1 MSATPASSLAE
12 AHNASW
18 QLRWLLMFG
27 AGLGYAVGLTAL
39 LALTFLA
46 LGVSPQAGLLALW
59 QGAFGDA
66 ESGRWYAIS
75 ETFVKTAPL
84 LLTGLGVLVA
94 WRAGLFSIGGEGQ
107 LLMGAAAGTA
117 VGLYAKSLP
126 GPLLTLLVL
135 SVSAGAGA
143 LWAGIAGWLRV
154 RRNVQEVI
162 STIMLN
168 YVALNL
174 LGWLVRG
181 PLQERARVNPQS
193 DALPDA
199 ALFARVIPPDWANG
213 IVTRLH
219 SGVFLAL
226 IFALVVF
233 IYLFYTSNGFGLRVL
248 GQNADAARV
257 ARFPVGRLRMQAML
271 ISGALCGLAGAV
283 ELLGVT
289 GRLSADFSS
298 GWGYTAIPVAL
309 LGGLHPMGVIFSAFF
324 FGALTAGSG
333 NLARFSGVSSV
344 LINVIQA
351 ASVLAV
357 VGVRAWKNRT
367 AASETD

>member
-1 MSATPASSLAE
+1 
-12 AHNASW
+12 
-18 QLRWLLMFG
+18 
-27 AGLGYAVGLTAL
+27 
-39 LALTFLA
+39 
-46 LGVSPQAGLLALW
+46 
-59 QGAFGDA
+59 
-66 ESGRWYAIS
+66 
-75 ETFVKTAPL
+75 
-84 LLTGLGVLVA
+84 
-94 WRAGLFSIGGEGQ
+94 
-107 LLMGAAAGTA
+107 
-117 VGLYAKSLP
+117 
-126 GPLLTLLVL
+126 
-135 SVSAGAGA
+135 
-143 LWAGIAGWLRV
+143 
-154 RRNVQEVI
+154 
-162 STIMLN
+162 
-168 YVALNL
+168 
-174 LGWLVRG
+174 
-181 PLQERARVNPQS
+181 
-193 DALPDA
+193 
-199 ALFARVIPPDWANG
+199 
-213 IVTRLH
+213 
-219 SGVFLAL
+219 
-226 IFALVVF
+226 VVF